1 MLTVK
6 QNQLLNYL
14 IMRIEKNGV
23 SPSPRQR
30 IAFFLLC
37 CLILFAQVETA
48 SHSHEADV
56 ESHIKCK
63 VCHYVSYDE
72 EAPLSSFTMLL
83 DSFVFIAKSVSV
95 APIFTILFF
104 YARSRA
110 PPFI

>member
-1 MLTVK
+1 MLHLLMVCSVK
-6 QNQLLNYL
+6 
-14 IMRIEKNGV
+14 KSV

-30 IAFFLLC
+30 IAFLLLC

-48 SHSHEADV
+48 SHSHEVDV

-72 EAPLSSFTMLL
+72 EAPLSSFTLLL
-83 DSFVFIAKSVSV
+83 DSFVFIAKAVSV
-95 APIFTILFF
+95 VPIFTILFF